1 MSDQDLVTELK
12 ATIKDL
18 TEEKED
24 LHLAIRHKESRLK
37 QLTIKFEQTN
47 HDLKSAGRE
56 IAKKDKQ
63 VTSLQK
69 KVVAKE
75 KIINNKDDDSIE
87 DINEKIETDNKDEE
101 DKE

>member
-1 MSDQDLVTELK
+1 MSDQDLVQELK

-47 HDLKSAGRE
+47 QDLKSVGRE
-56 IAKKDKQ
+56 IAKKDKEIT
-63 VTSLQK
+63 VLQK
-69 KVVAKE
+69 KVEAQDKKIKTSTVQNNSTEE
-75 KIINNKDDDSIE
+75 KL
-87 DINEKIETDNKDEE
+87 
-101 DKE
+101 

>member
-1 MSDQDLVTELK
+1 MSDQDLVQELK

-47 HDLKSAGRE
+47 QDLKSVGRE
-56 IAKKDKQ
+56 IAKKDKEINILKKKIEAQ
-63 VTSLQK
+63 DKRIKTSTTVQ
-69 KVVAKE
+69 
-75 KIINNKDDDSIE
+75 DDS
-87 DINEKIETDNKDEE
+87 TEE
-101 DKE
+101 QL

>member
-1 MSDQDLVTELK
+1 MSDQDLVQELK

-47 HDLKSAGRE
+47 QDLKSVGRE
-56 IAKKDKQ
+56 IAKKDKHI
-63 VTSLQK
+63 TTLKK
-69 KVVAKE
+69 KVVSKE
-75 KIINNKDDDSIE
+75 KIINSKDNNSTE
-87 DINEKIETDNKDEE
+87 DVNEKIETDDEDEE

>member
-1 MSDQDLVTELK
+1 MSNRDLVSELK

-47 HDLKSAGRE
+47 QDLKSVGRE
-56 IAKKDKQ
+56 IAKKDKEI
-63 VTSLQK
+63 TGLQK
-69 KVVAKE
+69 KVEAQDKKIKTSTTVQNNSTEE
-75 KIINNKDDDSIE
+75 KL
-87 DINEKIETDNKDEE
+87 
-101 DKE
+101 

>member
-1 MSDQDLVTELK
+1 MSDQDLVQELK

-47 HDLKSAGRE
+47 QDLKSVGRE
-56 IAKKDKQ
+56 IAKKDKEIT
-63 VTSLQK
+63 VLQK
-69 KVVAKE
+69 KVEAQDKKIKTSTVQDNSTEE
-75 KIINNKDDDSIE
+75 KL
-87 DINEKIETDNKDEE
+87 
-101 DKE
+101 